1 MWNRGIFLSVFRAN
15 SKIGLLDPFDKVS
28 LPIVD
33 VCKSI
38 VFLVKESLFSLI
50 ELIIFKI
57 SGINGC
63 STKRVVIVKAF
74 YPLPLLVTK

>member
-1 MWNRGIFLSVFRAN
+1 MEN
-15 SKIGLLDPFDKVS
+15 KKKV
-28 LPIVD
+28 LILEKQALVIVD

-38 VFLVKESLFSLI
+38 VFVVKESLFSLI

-74 YPLPLLVTK
+74 YPLLLLVTK